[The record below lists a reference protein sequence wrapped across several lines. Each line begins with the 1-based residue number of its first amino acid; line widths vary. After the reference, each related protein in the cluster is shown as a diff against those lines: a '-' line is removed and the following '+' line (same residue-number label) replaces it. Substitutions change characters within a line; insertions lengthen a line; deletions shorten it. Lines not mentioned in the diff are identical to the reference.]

1 MVLTER
7 AKRVQRNLYGGS
19 AAIDRQNRTLDETGA
34 VARQEH
40 DRLGNLLRRG
50 RTPGRRLRRK
60 LLQRASPIAAVP
72 SVRVGPGLTAFT
84 RTPLGP
90 YSAAHAL
97 VSRLMAALLDP

>member
-1 MVLTER
+1 MQHRRLDLGRES
-7 AKRVQRNLYGGS
+7 LYGGS
-19 AAIDRQNRTLDETGA
+19 AAIARQNRTLDETGA

-40 DRLGNLLRRG
+40 DRLGNLLGRG
-50 RTPGRRLRRK
+50 RTPGRRLRRE
-60 LLQRASPIAAVP
+60 LLQRVAHCRRAFGA
-72 SVRVGPGLTAFT
+72 GPTAFT